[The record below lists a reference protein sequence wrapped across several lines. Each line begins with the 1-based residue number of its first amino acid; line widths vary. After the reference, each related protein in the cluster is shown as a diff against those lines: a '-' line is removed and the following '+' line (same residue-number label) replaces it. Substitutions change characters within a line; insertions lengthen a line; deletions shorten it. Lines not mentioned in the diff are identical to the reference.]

1 MDRLLPRPETA
12 GFWLGRIAA
21 LLGRISRA
29 FERARQRRA
38 LRGLSDAMLRDLGLT
53 RGDVA
58 RETEKPFW
66 R

>member
-1 MDRLLPRPETA
+1 MA
-12 GFWLGRIAA
+12 G

-38 LRGLSDAMLRDLGLT
+38 LSQLSDAMLRDLGLT
-53 RGDVA
+53 RADVV